1 MSPYT
6 VAILKHIKIIVGGR
20 RVWEVPRTSSQ
31 SERAVSN
38 WNFNFALRR
47 TKAMHSI
54 AVALYGD
61 CSANLH
67 WQLERG

>member
-6 VAILKHIKIIVGGR
+6 VAILKHIKNYCGR
-20 RVWEVPRTSSQ
+20 EGRVWEVPRTSSQ

-54 AVALYGD
+54 AVAL
-61 CSANLH
+61 
-67 WQLERG
+67 